1 MNYKLTNYTSEDLK
15 NRVKEKPFSHFIVDD
30 FLDKTNIF
38 DEFEEILPDQEFGVL
53 VLTIL
58 NNFKSEVI
66 LNDLLDIIEEAIKK
80 IKYNNEQSRPIQ
92 TNTISR

>member
-1 MNYKLTNYTSEDLK
+1 MNKKLHELNRDEIKKYILSLQSE
-15 NRVKEKPFSHFIVDD
+15 VKEQISNQSVDD
-30 FLDKTNIF
+30 FLDKTDIF

-80 IKYNNEQSRPIQ
+80 IKYNNE
-92 TNTISR
+92 

>member
-1 MNYKLTNYTSEDLK
+1 MSRKLQAL
-15 NRVKEKPFSHFIVDD
+15 NRNEIKEYILSLQLEVKEQIFNQNSIDD
-30 FLDKTNIF
+30 FLDKTDIF

-66 LNDLLDIIEEAIKK
+66 LNDLLDVIEQAIEK
-80 IKYNNEQSRPIQ
+80 N
-92 TNTISR
+92 

>member
-1 MNYKLTNYTSEDLK
+1 MDGALQKL
-15 NRVKEKPFSHFIVDD
+15 NRDEIKEYIFTLQLEVQNQISNHNNVDN

-66 LNDLLDIIEEAIKK
+66 LEDILDIIEQAIEKK
-80 IKYNNEQSRPIQ
+80 
-92 TNTISR
+92 

>member
-1 MNYKLTNYTSEDLK
+1 MDSTLQKLNRDEIKKYIFSLQLEVQNQISNHK
-15 NRVKEKPFSHFIVDD
+15 NVDD

-66 LNDLLDIIEEAIKK
+66 LEDILDIIEQAIEKK
-80 IKYNNEQSRPIQ
+80 
-92 TNTISR
+92 

>member
-1 MNYKLTNYTSEDLK
+1 MNKKLQGLNRSEI
-15 NRVKEKPFSHFIVDD
+15 KEYIFNLQLEVQEQISNQSVDD
-30 FLDKTNIF
+30 FLDKTDIF

-66 LNDLLDIIEEAIKK
+66 LEDLLNIIEEAIEKN
-80 IKYNNEQSRPIQ
+80 KYNNE
-92 TNTISR
+92 

>member
-1 MNYKLTNYTSEDLK
+1 MDRTLQEL
-15 NRVKEKPFSHFIVDD
+15 NRDEIKQHILSLQLEVKEQISNQNSVDD
-30 FLDKTNIF
+30 FLDKTDIF

-66 LNDLLDIIEEAIKK
+66 LEDLLNIIEEAIEKN
-80 IKYNNEQSRPIQ
+80 KYNNE
-92 TNTISR
+92 

>member
-1 MNYKLTNYTSEDLK
+1 MNRKLQALNRSEIKEYILSLQLE
-15 NRVKEKPFSHFIVDD
+15 VKEQISNQNSIDD
-30 FLDKTNIF
+30 FLDKTDIF

-66 LNDLLDIIEEAIKK
+66 LNDLLDVIEQAIEK
-80 IKYNNEQSRPIQ
+80 N
-92 TNTISR
+92 

>member
-1 MNYKLTNYTSEDLK
+1 MNKKLHEL
-15 NRVKEKPFSHFIVDD
+15 NRNEIKEYIFSLQLEVQGQISNHNNIDD
-30 FLDKTNIF
+30 FLDSTDIF

-66 LNDLLDIIEEAIKK
+66 LEDLLNIIEEAIEKK
-80 IKYNNEQSRPIQ
+80 
-92 TNTISR
+92 

>member
-1 MNYKLTNYTSEDLK
+1 MNKKLHELNRDEIKKYILSLQSE
-15 NRVKEKPFSHFIVDD
+15 VKEQISNQSVDD
-30 FLDKTNIF
+30 FLDKTDIF

-66 LNDLLDIIEEAIKK
+66 LEDLLNIIEEAIEKN
-80 IKYNNEQSRPIQ
+80 KYNNE
-92 TNTISR
+92 

>member
-1 MNYKLTNYTSEDLK
+1 MNKKLHEL
-15 NRVKEKPFSHFIVDD
+15 NRNEIKEYIFSLQLEVQGQVSNHNNIDD

-38 DEFEEILPDQEFGVL
+38 DEFEEVLPDQEFGIL

-66 LNDLLDIIEEAIKK
+66 LEDLLNIIEEAIKE
-80 IKYNNEQSRPIQ
+80 NQR
-92 TNTISR
+92 

>member
-1 MNYKLTNYTSEDLK
+1 MNKKLHELNRGEIKQYILSLQSE
-15 NRVKEKPFSHFIVDD
+15 VKGQVSINHSVDE
-30 FLDKTNIF
+30 FLDKTDIF

-66 LNDLLDIIEEAIKK
+66 LNDLLDIIEEAIEK
-80 IKYNNEQSRPIQ
+80 N
-92 TNTISR
+92 

>member
-1 MNYKLTNYTSEDLK
+1 MDRTLQTL
-15 NRVKEKPFSHFIVDD
+15 NRDEIKKYIFTLQLEVQNQISNHNNVDD

-66 LNDLLDIIEEAIKK
+66 LEDLLDIIEEAIEKK
-80 IKYNNEQSRPIQ
+80 
-92 TNTISR
+92 

>member
-1 MNYKLTNYTSEDLK
+1 MNKKLHELNRGEIKQYILSLQLEVKGQISTNHS
-15 NRVKEKPFSHFIVDD
+15 VDE
-30 FLDKTNIF
+30 FLDKTDIF
-38 DEFEEILPDQEFGVL
+38 NEFEEILPDQEFGVL

-80 IKYNNEQSRPIQ
+80 IKYNNE
-92 TNTISR
+92 

>member
-1 MNYKLTNYTSEDLK
+1 MNKKLHELNRDEIKKYILSLQSE
-15 NRVKEKPFSHFIVDD
+15 VKEQISNQNSVDD
-30 FLDKTNIF
+30 FLDKTDIF

-66 LNDLLDIIEEAIKK
+66 LNDLLDIIEEAVEK
-80 IKYNNEQSRPIQ
+80 N
-92 TNTISR
+92 